1 MLVLYHTLLGLL
13 YCYISFGVVMA
24 FDVEQDLQD
33 TSLQG
38 WTKPIISWKV
48 RAEIHAITEW
58 RIKYKLERNY
68 QLVRLYSAFIYI
80 YALRFESGFFFT

>member
-1 MLVLYHTLLGLL
+1 
-13 YCYISFGVVMA
+13 MA